1 MNDDERKRLEEQGV
15 VFYYSRE
22 ERLKRMPEN
31 AKLYNG
37 ELLRKRG
44 FLRVLLD
51 SPGGKYMIFVI
62 ILLIGIIVSLSVFY
76 KSNENTVGGIAAS
89 VKAFAFEDK
98 IYVNLKLDKNI
109 DSEKAAVTAEIKA
122 VNNDDIVV
130 ETKTLKESYTGEELV
145 LRTTFSDFEI
155 KKIEA
160 SIIINGDEKTIS
172 TVIER

>member
-1 MNDDERKRLEEQGV
+1 M
-15 VFYYSRE
+15 
-22 ERLKRMPEN
+22 
-31 AKLYNG
+31 
-37 ELLRKRG
+37 
-44 FLRVLLD
+44 
-51 SPGGKYMIFVI
+51 
-62 ILLIGIIVSLSVFY
+62 
-76 KSNENTVGGIAAS
+76 
-89 VKAFAFEDK
+89 
-98 IYVNLKLDKNI
+98 KLDKNI